1 MGAGACCILG
11 GGRRGGGGL
20 GSPGA
25 SEQPGP
31 TGEGSAALLL
41 CIQES
46 PFAHLEMLQQTL
58 AKAGFY
64 GN

>member
-1 MGAGACCILG
+1 MPAPAA
-11 GGRRGGGGL
+11 
-20 GSPGA
+20 A
-25 SEQPGP
+25 SASLPEEEEEE
-31 TGEGSAALLL
+31 EGSRGVGAVGRAVLL

-58 AKAGFY
+58 VKAGFY